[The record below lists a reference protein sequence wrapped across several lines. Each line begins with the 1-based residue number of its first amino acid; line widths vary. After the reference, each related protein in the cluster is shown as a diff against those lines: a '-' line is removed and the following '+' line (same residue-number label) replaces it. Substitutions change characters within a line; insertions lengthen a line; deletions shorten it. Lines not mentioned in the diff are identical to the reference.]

1 MRPFLEILGACY
13 IYLNGEDQLIQ
24 RFNYCVANRLLMFID
39 EVQVNDPKVYNKIKG
54 IISEPTITMEP
65 KGIDVF
71 QVPNLARLVFT
82 SNHERVLIAQE
93 TFPETNL
100 NELTLLLKSTLSRPS
115 EIYKFP
121 KPVRNTTACRCRNVV
136 VKTRPEKS
144 KPPTADNHA
153 KQWPQAYGCKTTI
166 TQDPFA
172 RLEPK

>member
-1 MRPFLEILGACY
+1 VIVEI
-13 IYLNGEDQLIQ
+13 
-24 RFNYCVANRLLMFID
+24 
-39 EVQVNDPKVYNKIKG
+39 
-54 IISEPTITMEP
+54 
-65 KGIDVF
+65 
-71 QVPNLARLVFT
+71 RLVD
-82 SNHERVLIAQE
+82 HERVLIAQE

-100 NELTLLLKSTLSRPS
+100 NELTLLLKSTLSCPS

-153 KQWPQAYGCKTTI
+153 KQWSQAYGCKTTI